1 MLQTTTPVLINSP
14 AWWFSCNGGEPWK
27 EVRNWRI
34 FYFASN
40 KPLIFSCSFPN
51 LISGADGRMLHCL
64 RCAMEL
70 HTLYVNVHTTLV
82 FVSAQIIKEPYIL
95 RTRIALIIFSMFF
108 PQGGVD
114 VLVLCVGTH
123 NSREEAKEQVDLNQT
138 LGQYRWLTYCLAI
151 LISSS

>member
-1 MLQTTTPVLINSP
+1 
-14 AWWFSCNGGEPWK
+14 
-27 EVRNWRI
+27 
-34 FYFASN
+34 
-40 KPLIFSCSFPN
+40 
-51 LISGADGRMLHCL
+51 
-64 RCAMEL
+64 MEL

-82 FVSAQIIKEPYIL
+82 FASAQIIKEPYIL

-138 LGQYRWLTYCLAI
+138 LGQYR
-151 LISSS
+151 